1 MSPLPDDLP
10 ILDLQHLDR
19 QTAGDIALES
29 ELLTLF
35 EAQCERLRPLVG
47 DGRPA
52 GARADAAH
60 TLKGS
65 ARAIGASRLGVVADR
80 LEAALRGEAPETA
93 AAALMAGFDE
103 VVAMTRRAAAER
115 RRAAAA

>member
-10 ILDLQHLDR
+10 ILDLQHLGR

-35 EAQCERLRPLVG
+35 EAQCERLRPLLG
-47 DGRPA
+47 AGCPA
-52 GARADAAH
+52 AARADAAH

-65 ARAIGASRLGVVADR
+65 ACAIGASRLGAVAGR
-80 LEAALRGEAPETA
+80 LEAALRGKAPETG
-93 AAALMAGFDE
+93 AAALMAGFEE

-115 RRAAAA
+115 RRVAAA